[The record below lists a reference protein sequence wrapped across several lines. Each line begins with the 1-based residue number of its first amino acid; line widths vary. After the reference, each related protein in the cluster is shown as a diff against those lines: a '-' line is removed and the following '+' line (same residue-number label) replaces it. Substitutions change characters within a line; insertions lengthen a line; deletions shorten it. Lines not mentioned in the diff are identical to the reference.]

1 MFLSDFSIRRP
12 VFTVCIMLALVV
24 LGLFSVKSLGIDQY
38 PNTDIP
44 TVTVSVVYPGASP
57 ESVKQDVVR
66 KIEEAAREAD
76 SILDKHILRLA
87 HYYWPNG
94 SHIQTFATEARDA
107 LRAALAGGSD
117 DDR

>member
-1 MFLSDFSIRRP
+1 MVTEAGKR
-12 VFTVCIMLALVV
+12 LADR
-24 LGLFSVKSLGIDQY
+24 LGRYY
-38 PNTDIP
+38 PPDDYD
-44 TVTVSVVYPGASP
+44 SW
-57 ESVKQDVVR
+57 QDWIAAIEAEAVAPLEAEIARLR

-107 LRAALAGGSD
+107 LLAALAGGSD
-117 DDR
+117 DPR